1 MVNTQKINVNNNAS
15 NYPIRAVPIDMLPK
29 NEKHLT
35 EDRLQKTIK
44 YKHLFDINTIDNDD
58 VINTDIEEWKNMC
71 LHLMK
76 SIKQRGISVGRK
88 NLVNLACDTFGIS
101 IWNYT

>member
-35 EDRLQKTIK
+35 EDWLHKTIDATPITTNNQTTTPSDSD
-44 YKHLFDINTIDNDD
+44 KHFE
-58 VINTDIEEWKNMC
+58 VEMQQWKN
-71 LHLMK
+71 K
-76 SIKQRGISVGRK
+76 K
-88 NLVNLACDTFGIS
+88 
-101 IWNYT
+101 